1 MHMIR
6 FLGDEKKYILTVL
19 LSEMLLSIIWI
30 YPYSLPAKL
39 FLLGWGII
47 LFTKR
52 MVKKEVFKKDCISWL
67 LLVSCLFSFI
77 SCLYNRSTEGL
88 SCFKYFLSNIVL
100 FGVIFSYVR
109 SQPKAEQSKAIKKYA
124 KYYIFISLLIS
135 LISLWMLVNKIGYTY
150 YPSDNIMSNFLEKLN
165 LMRVSKYG
173 YMVGITTAYLD
184 GCVYHCSVLASWA
197 FLSIILSVFLFST
210 ESVLKKIFLAGN
222 IIIQI
227 ITIIA
232 AGMRREKLAFLIF
245 ICLFIWFEG
254 GRYGKKVCRKVNYL
268 FRVGLIFIMCFLWQA
283 TDNVVSNI
291 IEQTFLDRTRDYSQM
306 VAEILT
312 NENNN
317 HENNNILEDA
327 DKSNEISEDI
337 SATIKKTY
345 YELADELVQNNRRL
359 YLLNEVSNFRI
370 KLWITGV
377 IKLKNQ
383 PLLGFASNNIEVLKD
398 GELQSM
404 GLHSE
409 FFTELNMHGIIGTLC
424 IMIVWC
430 VAMKNALI
438 CFYKDKNR
446 KWVIVSSYAVAL
458 MAASFFG
465 TLLTFSIS
473 FMPVL
478 FWILMGIIIP
488 NNKNEWIQSVCEV

>member
-1 MHMIR
+1 
-6 FLGDEKKYILTVL
+6 
-19 LSEMLLSIIWI
+19 
-30 YPYSLPAKL
+30 
-39 FLLGWGII
+39 
-47 LFTKR
+47 
-52 MVKKEVFKKDCISWL
+52 
-67 LLVSCLFSFI
+67 
-77 SCLYNRSTEGL
+77 
-88 SCFKYFLSNIVL
+88 
-100 FGVIFSYVR
+100 
-109 SQPKAEQSKAIKKYA
+109 
-124 KYYIFISLLIS
+124 
-135 LISLWMLVNKIGYTY
+135 
-150 YPSDNIMSNFLEKLN
+150 
-165 LMRVSKYG
+165 
-173 YMVGITTAYLD
+173 
-184 GCVYHCSVLASWA
+184 
-197 FLSIILSVFLFST
+197 
-210 ESVLKKIFLAGN
+210 
-222 IIIQI
+222 
-227 ITIIA
+227 
-232 AGMRREKLAFLIF
+232 
-245 ICLFIWFEG
+245 
-254 GRYGKKVCRKVNYL
+254 
-268 FRVGLIFIMCFLWQA
+268 
-283 TDNVVSNI
+283 
-291 IEQTFLDRTRDYSQM
+291 M

-345 YELADELVQNNRRL
+345 YELADELVQNNRKL